1 MIGEL
6 LIYSKLQ
13 DRHLS
18 IFLTDNKGIRKLNKQ
33 FFSKDKPTNV
43 ISFSYIDNKNP
54 LTPDDIIGDI
64 IVSVEMAIN
73 EGIRTGS
80 SSLERLI
87 ELIVHGFVHILG
99 FDHEKDR
106 KEAIRMRYQERK
118 FLNFLYEQ
126 NAYKKFISVD
136 GASKTFE

>member
-126 NAYKKFISVD
+126 NTYKKFISVD